1 MNIFNIYTKRVVD
14 RIQTP
19 CIYVRCF
26 SSHDNRIFSLGFA
39 CVGSKLLG
47 DSPYFVNNDSL
58 LRWYWYYCTKIM
70 SFISYHWN
78 VDEINNFCHHRV
90 TLMTIIKLELIF
102 WNNCRLKISLQ
113 FFVFLINLAIHWVLN
128 SICPLL
134 KQTKENMF
142 VLRVHWT

>member
-1 MNIFNIYTKRVVD
+1 MKKGCWRN
-14 RIQTP
+14 QTP
-19 CIYVRCF
+19 CIRFRCF
-26 SSHDNRIFSLGFA
+26 SSYDNGIFSLYFA

-128 SICPLL
+128 YICPLL